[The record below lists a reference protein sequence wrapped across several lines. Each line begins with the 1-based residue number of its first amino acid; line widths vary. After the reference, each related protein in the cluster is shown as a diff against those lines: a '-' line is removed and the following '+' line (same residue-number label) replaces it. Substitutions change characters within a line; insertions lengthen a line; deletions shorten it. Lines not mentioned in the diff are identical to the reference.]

1 MDVLKNPHHC
11 NTLGAIYEWF
21 GMKYAVVSTD
31 SENPPDDDL
40 LAWMERLGVNLYVTS
55 PDHNGKVLMITDGK
69 EIEFYTAY

>member
-1 MDVLKNPHHC
+1 
-11 NTLGAIYEWF
+11 
-21 GMKYAVVSTD
+21 MKYAVASTD

-69 EIEFYTAY
+69 EIEFHMAY